1 MTPVA
6 STEETSLLLTETL
19 LYETLRERERV
30 TLLRR

>member
-1 MTPVA
+1 LDGFPPFSDA
-6 STEETSLLLTETL
+6 ETL